1 MVTVSTPKRY
11 TQVQL
16 TKIFAQQSGKPI
28 VDTKFIWHN
37 FTDKSSLRL
46 SMTGYQFLKKEVK
59 LKDYMFELERP
70 LTNKNLLQLERFFP
84 GPYYYWTR
92 TNKFIVFDEQDAV
105 WLELQGSDLASYLDH
120 LESNT

>member
-1 MVTVSTPKRY
+1 MTVSTPKRY
-11 TQVQL
+11 TQTQL
-16 TKIFAQQSGKPI
+16 TKIFAQQSSKPL

-37 FTDKSSLRL
+37 FTDKTSLRL
-46 SMTGYQFLKKEVK
+46 SMTGYQFLKKELK
-59 LKDYMFELERP
+59 LRDYMFELERP

>member
-1 MVTVSTPKRY
+1 MTVSTPKRY
-11 TQVQL
+11 TQSQL
-16 TKIFAQQSGKPI
+16 TKIFAQQSSKPL
-28 VDTKFIWHN
+28 VDSKLIWHN

-46 SMTGYQFLKKEVK
+46 SMPGYQFLKKELK
-59 LKDYMFELERP
+59 LRDYMFELERP

-92 TNKFIVFDEQDAV
+92 TNKFIVFDEQDAI

>member
-1 MVTVSTPKRY
+1 VTVSTPKRY
-11 TQVQL
+11 TQSQL
-16 TKIFAQQSGKPI
+16 TKIFAQQSSKPL
-28 VDTKFIWHN
+28 VDSKLIWHN

-46 SMTGYQFLKKEVK
+46 SMPGYQFLKKELK
-59 LKDYMFELERP
+59 LRDYMFELERP

-92 TNKFIVFDEQDAV
+92 TNKFIVFDEQDAI